1 MRRDAAASQIA
12 DNGVQQMKKLI
23 LPLTLALLGFAGFAN
38 TASAQ
43 RYPEREVEG
52 AYDGPRVSVDLD
64 RGRDWDRDRDR
75 DRGGRSAYDL
85 DRLNREVRIM
95 REEIRAAG
103 GGGRRV
109 RAMYSQVL
117 RSTDRL
123 NFEYRRGAIRG
134 WEVRRRGDEI
144 RSRLSVIRRELR
156 FRGVR

>member
-1 MRRDAAASQIA
+1 
-12 DNGVQQMKKLI
+12 MKKLI
-23 LPLTLALLGFAGFAN
+23 LPLTIALLGFAGFAN

-43 RYPEREVEG
+43 RYDERDVE
-52 AYDGPRVSVDLD
+52 ANYDGPRVSIDLG
-64 RGRDWDRDRDR
+64 RGR
-75 DRGGRSAYDL
+75 DRGGRAAYDL

-123 NFEYRRGAIRG
+123 NFEYRRGVIRG
-134 WEVRRRGDEI
+134 WEVRRRADDI
-144 RSRLSVIRRELR
+144 RGRLSVIRRELR
-156 FRGVR
+156 YRGFR